1 MLARIASV
9 SLFAFVVACSSSS
22 SDSNDT
28 STAGGGNTSSGG
40 HGGAVS
46 STGGHGGAV
55 ASAGTSSSIG
65 GSGASSSAGASAGGT
80 SSSSAGTG
88 GTVASGGMSGASGSA
103 GSSANAGAGGMTSTG
118 PAAKQSLV
126 WVWLDYKNSINTVI
140 QNKASFTHV
149 SPALYQLNYSYAS
162 GTPKLVNTNDNFDG
176 LSSKQIADM
185 VHSAGLKVQPLMYAG
200 AGNSGTDQGIQNVLG
215 DSPAGAQKS
224 FIDATVAECVAKG
237 YDGIN
242 LDWEV
247 QNTTYA
253 QYGTKLITFLTAFT
267 AAMHAK
273 NMVVTFDLGG
283 WYTRQCGDDTA
294 LVDLT
299 KVGHSVDQMIMEDYS
314 GTFGGPATSCPAT
327 NASSVA
333 CDQSYV
339 KELDVMCNLPKDVVN
354 IGLISPEGGNGGTNP
369 FAVDALN
376 AVDSYGFR
384 AVSLWPDD
392 GNFINNNNVQ
402 NGKTWY
408 SVLAAWLAKP

>member
-1 MLARIASV
+1 MLARIATV
-9 SLFAFVVACSSSS
+9 SLFAFVVACSSSTT
-22 SDSNDT
+22 DSGGGPA
-28 STAGGGNTSSGG
+28 TAGGGNTGSAG
-40 HGGAVS
+40 HGGSSATTAGAGGSVS
-46 STGGHGGAV
+46 
-55 ASAGTSSSIG
+55 SAGTTSGIA
-65 GSGASSSAGASAGGT
+65 GSGASSVAGAGGT
-80 SSSSAGTG
+80 SSAAG
-88 GTVASGGMSGASGSA
+88 SGGALTSGGAGGAAGSA
-103 GSSANAGAGGMTSTG
+103 GAGQAGAGGMTSTG
-118 PAAKQSLV
+118 PAPKQSLI

-140 QNKASFTHV
+140 KNKASFTHV
-149 SPALYQLNYSYAS
+149 SPALYQLNYSYSS
-162 GTPKLVNTNDNFDG
+162 GAPKLVNTNDSFDG

-185 VHSAGLKVQPLMYAG
+185 VHAAGLKVQPLMYAG
-200 AGNSGTDQGIQNVLG
+200 AGNSGTDQGIQNILNN
-215 DSPAGAQKS
+215 ATTQQN

-247 QNTTYA
+247 QGTNFQ
-253 QYGTKLITFLTAFT
+253 QYGTKLISFLTAFT

-283 WYTRQCGDDTA
+283 WYTRQCGDDTG

-299 KVGHSVDQMIMEDYS
+299 LVGHSVDQMIMEDYS
-314 GTFGGPATSCPAT
+314 GTFGGPATACPAKPG
-327 NASSVA
+327 NAA

-369 FAVDALN
+369 FAVDALD

-392 GNFINNNNVQ
+392 GNFINSNNVQ
-402 NGKTWY
+402 DGGTWY